1 MNYQCLSRYRSELM
15 GVAMLWVMLFH
26 SFDLDLGHPLLN
38 RVRAAGFGGVDIFIL
53 LSSMG
58 LTMSLIRR
66 EQDDAAFMR
75 RRAGR
80 ILPAYYTVMVPYT
93 LFLIFTQD
101 VPWSALFWNGTLLY
115 YWIRCPGA
123 FNWYICGAM
132 LFYAATPPVLRWLR
146 RQHRKGRLIPVTG
159 AAMFA
164 GLALCQLL
172 TREGYF
178 YTLDIFYRIPV
189 FVLGMTLGIFIL
201 EERRLGRKDIL
212 FWVLWT
218 VLGAGYLAASLAF
231 PGEEHLLV
239 LPLAHLFVFST
250 VPMCLVLC
258 MIFQYLPLGWLR
270 RLLRLVGENSLE
282 IYLLN
287 VSVFSQV
294 DLIRQFVSFG
304 PSNRMYY
311 LLSFLVNIVL
321 GVLLHK
327 GVEFLRSCYLN
338 RKQQAA

>member
-26 SFDLDLGHPLLN
+26 SFDLDLGLPLLN

-93 LFLIFTQD
+93 LFLILTQD
-101 VPWSALFWNGTLLY
+101 VPWSALFWNSTLLY

-132 LFYAATPPVLRWLR
+132 LFYAVTPPVLRWLR

-201 EERRLGRKDIL
+201 EERRLRWKDIL
-212 FWVLWT
+212 FWVFWT
-218 VLGAGYLAASLAF
+218 VLGAGYLTASMAF
-231 PGEEHLLV
+231 PGEDHLLV

-258 MIFQYLPLGWLR
+258 LAFQQLPLGWLR

-287 VSVFSQV
+287 VSVFSQTA
-294 DLIRQFVSFG
+294 LIRRFVSFG

-311 LLSFLVNIVL
+311 LLSFLVNIAL

-327 GVEFLRSCYLN
+327 GVEALRARYLN
-338 RKQQAA
+338 RGQQA